1 MMSLNCEEN
10 GDFYLGEKQFQQCC
24 AKFIKHSQKIDDGW
38 EWKNVKGSEEGYMTK
53 IHFKVPD
60 ESTNLGFANCALDDD
75 QNKKS
80 VSGSQEKV
88 MNSLEPWKAVK
99 TPLDGVEEVHDD
111 TEVARVSTAS
121 EPIRYE
127 YHIVYSS
134 SYQAPVLY
142 FRACC
147 LDGRPLTLT
156 EIWENVHD
164 CYRDRLLQGPWD
176 TITQQEHPLLG
187 QPFFVLHPCKTA
199 EFMAP
204 VIASA
209 QQKKRTVNYVTA
221 WLSVVGPVVGLNLPL
236 CYATAMSE
244 YSPHPD

>member
-1 MMSLNCEEN
+1 MSLNCEEN

-80 VSGSQEKV
+80 VSGSQ
-88 MNSLEPWKAVK
+88 
-99 TPLDGVEEVHDD
+99 DGVEEVHDD